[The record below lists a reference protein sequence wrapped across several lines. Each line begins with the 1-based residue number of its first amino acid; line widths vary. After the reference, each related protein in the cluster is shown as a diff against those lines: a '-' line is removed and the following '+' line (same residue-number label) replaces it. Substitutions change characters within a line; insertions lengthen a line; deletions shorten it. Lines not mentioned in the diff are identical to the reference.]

1 MYKAVQQ
8 YVQKCDV
15 CQRIKTETAAP
26 AGLLQPLLVPSQ
38 VWDDI
43 TLDFIEGLPP
53 SHGHDMILLG
63 VNRLSKYAHF
73 ITLTHPFSAKTVAEK
88 FVDGV
93 IKLYGMPCSIVS
105 DRDPIFVSNFW
116 KEFFKLSG
124 SKLTLSSAYHPQTD
138 GQTEVV
144 NRCVE
149 QYLRCFVHQWPKQ
162 QSHYLQWAE
171 LWYNTTYH
179 ASIKMSPFQALYG
192 RLPPL
197 IPAYSLDSTSVHE
210 VDIALRTRDEL
221 LQQLKQNL

>member
-1 MYKAVQQ
+1 
-8 YVQKCDV
+8 
-15 CQRIKTETAAP
+15 
-26 AGLLQPLLVPSQ
+26 
-38 VWDDI
+38 
-43 TLDFIEGLPP
+43 
-53 SHGHDMILLG
+53 MILLG
-63 VNRLSKYAHF
+63 VNRLSKYVHF
-73 ITLTHPFSAKTVAEK
+73 ITLTHPFSAHTVAEK
-88 FVDGV
+88 FFDGV
-93 IKLYGMPCSIVS
+93 IKLYGMPRSIVS

-116 KEFFKLSG
+116 QEFFKLSG

-221 LQQLKQNL
+221 LQQLKQNLQASINKMKQYADTKRRELDFAVRDHVLLKLHPYRQHTVFKRAHQILASRVYGPFTI

>member
-1 MYKAVQQ
+1 M
-8 YVQKCDV
+8 
-15 CQRIKTETAAP
+15 
-26 AGLLQPLLVPSQ
+26 
-38 VWDDI
+38 
-43 TLDFIEGLPP
+43 
-53 SHGHDMILLG
+53 
-63 VNRLSKYAHF
+63 HF

-116 KEFFKLSG
+116 QEFFKLSG
-124 SKLTLSSAYHPQTD
+124 SKLTLSSANHPQTD

-179 ASIKMSPFQALYG
+179 ASIKMSSFQALYG